1 MAAKGITYA
10 IKFSGMSAS
19 LTVFLCCAIIFT
31 RTRGIIDLNTLLYA
45 LCIIV
50 PGALIVGTLGFY
62 IGKIFDGT
70 KKKKKLNKFI
80 K

>member
-10 IKFSGMSAS
+10 IKLSGMSAS
-19 LTVFLCCAIIFT
+19 LTVFLCSAIIFA
-31 RTRGIIDLNTLLYA
+31 RTRGIIDLDTLLYA
-45 LCIIV
+45 LCIII
-50 PGALIVGTLGFY
+50 PGAIIVGTLGYY

-70 KKKKKLNKFI
+70 KKKRKLNRFI